1 MKRATLKY
9 RAGVAA
15 AAAVLLLAV
24 VVGVAAA
31 AGEAPFDVKRLAVC
45 EAVENREPV
54 GISDTF
60 SADTAKVYVF
70 LEAANIAADTEI
82 DFVWFHGGNEMLRVP
97 LMVRQGSRWRTYA
110 NKNLYGLTGTWRVE
124 IQDKENNVIGSV
136 QFEVK

>member
-1 MKRATLKY
+1 MRFSTRKY
-9 RAGVAA
+9 RAGVAISV
-15 AAAVLLLAV
+15 AVLLFAV
-24 VVGVAAA
+24 AVGVASA
-31 AGEAPFDVKRLAVC
+31 AGDAPFDVKRLAVC

-60 SADTAKVYVF
+60 SPDTAKVYVF

-82 DFVWFHGGNEMLRVP
+82 DFVWFHGENEMLRVP

-110 NKNLYGLTGTWRVE
+110 NKNLYELAGTWRVE